1 MSKYVVVKFGSSQEK
16 VSVGDKLNV
25 SANLDTESIIPVL
38 VSPKKG
44 VVVSDEKELSKYKVE
59 FKVIGTKKTKKINI
73 FQYKNKTGNRRR
85 LGYRDENKVI
95 EITKIHGFEGNEE
108 EE

>member
-44 VVVSDEKELSKYKVE
+44 VVVSDEKELSNYKVE
-59 FKVIGTKKTKKINI
+59 FKVLGTKKTKKVNI

-95 EITKIHGFEGNEE
+95 EIY
-108 EE
+108 

>member
-1 MSKYVVVKFGSSQEK
+1 
-16 VSVGDKLNV
+16 L
-25 SANLDTESIIPVL
+25 
-38 VSPKKG
+38 
-44 VVVSDEKELSKYKVE
+44 EL
-59 FKVIGTKKTKKINI
+59 KKTKKVNI

-95 EITKIHGFEGNEE
+95 EITKIHGFDGNEE

>member
-25 SANLDTESIIPVL
+25 SANIDTESIIPVL

-44 VVVSDEKELSKYKVE
+44 VVVADEKELSKYKVE
-59 FKVIGTKKTKKINI
+59 FKVLGTKKQKKLIYFNIKTK
-73 FQYKNKTGNRRR
+73 Q
-85 LGYRDENKVI
+85 EI
-95 EITKIHGFEGNEE
+95 EDV
-108 EE
+108 

>member
-1 MSKYVVVKFGSSQEK
+1 MSKYAVVKFGSSQEK

-59 FKVIGTKKTKKINI
+59 FKVHGTKKTKKINI
-73 FQYKNKTGNRRR
+73 MQYKNKTGNRRR

-95 EITKIHGFEGNEE
+95 EITKIHSFDGNEE